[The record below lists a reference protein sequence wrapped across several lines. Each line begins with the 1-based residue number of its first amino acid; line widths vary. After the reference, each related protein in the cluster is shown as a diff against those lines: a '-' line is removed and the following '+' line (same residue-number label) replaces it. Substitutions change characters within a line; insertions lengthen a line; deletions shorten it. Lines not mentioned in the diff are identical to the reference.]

1 MDFSFEYTYDS
12 QYFPEQPKE
21 LHEKIARSG
30 THHEKWDLA
39 GRDDLSPEV
48 IAILAQDSD
57 PSIRESIASNH
68 LTSTS
73 VLASLVSQ
81 HPDQIPVA
89 SIHENAPATLKD
101 LAPIHWQ
108 TDGSIYQYLK
118 DKEATEEESI
128 QFRKQRDRLN
138 RQHFNRIKKA
148 QKGMPPEEWPDIDT
162 PRTPLV
168 GEVWRSI
175 RPDGDEPASPYS
187 QEFLQAAAYYWDRWS
202 RSVGSVRLT

>member
-21 LHEKIARSG
+21 LHEKIATTG
-30 THHEKWDLA
+30 TQHEKWHLA

-68 LTSTS
+68 LTPTNI
-73 VLASLVSQ
+73 LASLASQ
-81 HPDQIPVA
+81 HPDQIPPA
-89 SIHENAPATLKD
+89 SIQENAPATLKE

-118 DKEATEEESI
+118 DKEATEDESTLL
-128 QFRKQRDRLN
+128 RKQRDRLN
-138 RQHFNRIKKA
+138 RQHLNRLKKT
-148 QKGMPPEEWPDIDT
+148 QKGLSPDEWPDIDT
-162 PRTPLV
+162 PRTPLL

-175 RPDGDEPASPYS
+175 HPDDEPSSPYS
-187 QEFLQAAAYYWDRWS
+187 QEFLQAAAYHWDRWS
-202 RSVGSVRLT
+202 RSVGSNREA